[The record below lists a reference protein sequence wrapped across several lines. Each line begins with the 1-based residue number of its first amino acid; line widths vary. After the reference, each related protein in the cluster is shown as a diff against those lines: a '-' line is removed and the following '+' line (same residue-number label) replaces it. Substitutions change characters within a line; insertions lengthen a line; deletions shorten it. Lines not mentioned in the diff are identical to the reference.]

1 MVLTTQWGGVC
12 ILVGKMG
19 QAFLYV
25 LFVLFSFYIGENLIT
40 TIFKFDYNNIYNLTY
55 ECCKYL
61 WLENNQVVFPSSS

>member
-12 ILVGKMG
+12 IHVGEMG

-25 LFVLFSFYIGENLIT
+25 LFVLLSFYIDEHLIK
-40 TIFKFDYNNIYNLTY
+40 IIVKFHYNNIYNLTY

-61 WLENNQVVFPSSS
+61 WLENNQLVFPSSS